1 MTPIANASLLTHFFL
16 SLCKLQWQLAPLNAG
31 SWGQETTD
39 LQGEEVGHS
48 DSKIKVP
55 IPALQFIRCLGRMP
69 IVLKLCL
76 NIVRSLKECNSQTPA
91 SNDSILNFINIERQ
105 MSKQT

>member
-1 MTPIANASLLTHFFL
+1 MLLYLHISSSVHANSSGNLF
-16 SLCKLQWQLAPLNAG
+16 PLNAE

-76 NIVRSLKECNSQTPA
+76 NIVHSLKEC
-91 SNDSILNFINIERQ
+91 
-105 MSKQT
+105 